1 MDKINGI
8 INLYKP
14 TGLTCAELVNE
25 TFKKKFKVDKVG
37 YSGTLDKFAEGV
49 LPILLNKATK
59 IAKFLEAND
68 KEYVADIKLGLQ
80 TDTLDLTGRII
91 RDNKEFKINREALLR
106 TIRLFIGQ
114 IKQVPP
120 RFSAIKINGQ
130 RASDLTRKGIN
141 VKLAPRII
149 NIYDI
154 ELLNMNKDENI
165 FSIKVKCSKGTFIRA
180 LARDIGKKLRSGAV
194 VIKLVRTRNGLF
206 TAQNAIKKEEI
217 EQVQDLSGMR
227 IYSIDEVL
235 KYYPTLIVK
244 SKYQNYVL
252 NGKKINRF
260 YFLDFGN
267 NLAEG
272 IYKIKDTSEKLLAIA
287 EYKRE
292 KFFYLK
298 VFAHDYQK
306 EP

>member
-1 MDKINGI
+1 MNKINGI

-14 TGLTCAELVNE
+14 TGLTCAELVNK
-25 TFKKKFKVDKVG
+25 TFKKKFQFDKIG

-68 KEYVADIKLGLQ
+68 KEYIADIKLGLQ
-80 TDTLDLTGRII
+80 TDTLDLTGEIVYENKKFII
-91 RDNKEFKINREALLR
+91 NEEDLTKTLK
-106 TIRLFIGQ
+106 LFQGQ

-120 RFSAIKINGQ
+120 KFSAIKINGQ
-130 RASDLTRKGIN
+130 RASDLARKGIN
-141 VKLAPRII
+141 IKLAPRII
-149 NIYDI
+149 NIYSI
-154 ELLNMNKDENI
+154 ELLDMKNDDNQ
-165 FSIKVKCSKGTFIRA
+165 FTIKVKCSKGTFIRA
-180 LARDIGKKLRSGAV
+180 LARDIGKKLKTGATV
-194 VIKLVRTRNGLF
+194 MKLIRTRNGLF
-206 TAQNAIKKEEI
+206 TIQDAVKKDDI
-217 EQVQDLSGMR
+217 EKTHDLSDMR

-235 KYYPTLIVK
+235 QYYPTLIVK

-267 NLAEG
+267 NFTEG
-272 IYKIKDTSEKLLAIA
+272 IYKIKDTSEKLLAIV

-298 VFAHDYQK
+298 VFVNDY
-306 EP
+306 